1 MRIDYKKSM
10 LVAFLLTVS
19 TSEGF
24 SSKGIED
31 LPATLS
37 VQEGNDNH
45 IMIDGYDE
53 DILLEGSWY
62 FDWDEGSLTSYGA
75 PAGKY
80 VLHFNDEE
88 SGVSKELEV
97 SVLEDT
103 QENQEDE
110 EEVSIEQESVPTVEK
125 KAVKKSVKKVQ
136 KSKKPVETST
146 ALSSLG
152 KNAHLIEVAHG
163 ESIEAA
169 IKTAVA
175 GDTILVH
182 GGVYDER
189 IDVEYLKG
197 TANNWITISNYPGEK
212 PVLYASETG
221 KVFNIEHSAYVKL
234 NGFVIKEPK
243 GVGIRVFHSHHVIV
257 SNNEV
262 YGEGKRGNPGGGA
275 HAIVADGR
283 KGKESHDILITGNY
297 LHHNLTRFDVNGNKT
312 DDETLTVKGAVSY
325 ATVENNR
332 VVDNQF
338 IGIDIIGPEYGNW
351 GHSHH
356 NVIRNNYVAR
366 NGGKYGDAVYVDG
379 GKNHI
384 VEYNT
389 VEENRGSGI
398 SISQEHEG
406 KVQRG
411 IIVRYNKVGNQQE
424 NQVYIGDTSGTQS
437 DIKHILFE
445 NNYLFSTKAADNA
458 HVGIGAGDN
467 VQMNGNYFDLSG
479 KDIIRKVY
487 DAGGPSMRTNSIKA
501 NLYANKHIQEEV
513 ETLGWGSVSAGKVVK
528 NDALKTEAGADM
540 SRIPPANSSSL
551 ILGDRALTTTKVSGS
566 GHRIKL

>member
-1 MRIDYKKSM
+1 
-10 LVAFLLTVS
+10 
-19 TSEGF
+19 
-24 SSKGIED
+24 
-31 LPATLS
+31 
-37 VQEGNDNH
+37 
-45 IMIDGYDE
+45 
-53 DILLEGSWY
+53 
-62 FDWDEGSLTSYGA
+62 
-75 PAGKY
+75 
-80 VLHFNDEE
+80 
-88 SGVSKELEV
+88 
-97 SVLEDT
+97 
-103 QENQEDE
+103 
-110 EEVSIEQESVPTVEK
+110 
-125 KAVKKSVKKVQ
+125 
-136 KSKKPVETST
+136 
-146 ALSSLG
+146 
-152 KNAHLIEVAHG
+152 
-163 ESIEAA
+163 
-169 IKTAVA
+169 
-175 GDTILVH
+175 
-182 GGVYDER
+182 
-189 IDVEYLKG
+189 
-197 TANNWITISNYPGEK
+197 
-212 PVLYASETG
+212 
-221 KVFNIEHSAYVKL
+221 
-234 NGFVIKEPK
+234 
-243 GVGIRVFHSHHVIV
+243 
-257 SNNEV
+257 
-262 YGEGKRGNPGGGA
+262 
-275 HAIVADGR
+275 
-283 KGKESHDILITGNY
+283 
-297 LHHNLTRFDVNGNKT
+297 
-312 DDETLTVKGAVSY
+312 
-325 ATVENNR
+325 VENNR

-467 VQMNGNYFDLSG
+467 VQMNVNYFDLSG

-513 ETLGWGSVSAGKVVK
+513 ETLGWGSVSSGKVVK